1 MKYAEQEQLRE
12 ILLRGEK
19 LRHIKNRK
27 VTVNLSTGVVVLLF
41 ALAAS
46 IGPLGGRGVHEF
58 RTDYGSFLLS
68 AETGG
73 YVLTAVI
80 AFVTGIITAIMIQRY
95 RQNRN
100 GSNKAD

>member
-19 LRHIKNRK
+19 LRHRK
-27 VTVNLSTGVVVLLF
+27 DRNVMRGLSASVAVLFF
-41 ALAAS
+41 ALAAC
-46 IGPLGGRGVHEF
+46 IGTLGGRGVLES

-80 AFVTGIITAIMIQRY
+80 AFVAGIITAIMIQRY

-100 GSNKAD
+100 GSNGAD